1 MDTWT
6 CPHCGFTPDTQ
17 DQTPS
22 GACPKCGAPI
32 ATESPAEKATPP
44 ADATPGQSTEGTP
57 ETQAEPSPDAEATPE
72 AEAPSEAGRGGAW
85 RERLAAL
92 RARLAETARD
102 GWEKAKP
109 WVDAAGPRLRAAYE
123 TAKAKTPDG
132 LKKVGGFLDRIRP
145 YCRRFFLWSR
155 SSLPPIFLD
164 RALLCG
170 GCFTLARGISR
181 FFHFENS
188 KRPKHDFWV
197 TVILLRVAL
206 FCTPL
211 LVLEA
216 VATFDFRAL
225 LQIQIALGLYG
236 LICIILPTACLER
249 IPPHIR
255 AVRLVAKRKGL
266 VRLPGEGW
274 VSGICAGLAAK
285 YDVSVTLIR
294 VIAIVGLC
302 LIPGFVYFA
311 YALLQTFLPEDGEDP
326 GLVELVERELDSAD

>member
-155 SSLPPIFLD
+155 SCLPPIFLD

-225 LQIQIALGLYG
+225 LQIQIALGFTASSASSCPPPAWSG
-236 LICIILPTACLER
+236 SRPTSAPSAWSPSAKASSACLAKAGSAASAQAS
-249 IPPHIR
+249 PPNTTSPSR
-255 AVRLVAKRKGL
+255 
-266 VRLPGEGW
+266 
-274 VSGICAGLAAK
+274 S
-285 YDVSVTLIR
+285 
-294 VIAIVGLC
+294 
-302 LIPGFVYFA
+302 
-311 YALLQTFLPEDGEDP
+311 
-326 GLVELVERELDSAD
+326 SA